1 MKIGVFGGTFDPVH
15 QGHIALVETAM
26 RELSLDM
33 LYVMPN
39 GNPPHKDRETDKLSR
54 LEMVK
59 IAFSHISGVQVSD
72 YEIQKEENCY
82 TYETLSY
89 LKEQHPEDELYF
101 LMGMDNLPAFYEW
114 REPKTICKL
123 AKLVFFGRSGYAQPH
138 DAAERL
144 KNEFLAEVFFLPFE
158 MDISSTEIRREL
170 KEGTYIFDKLP
181 FLVFQYIIK
190 KGLYKT
196 VAVSEFD
203 SYEEDLKNYIEEKRF
218 LHSIGVSVTAYRLAQ
233 RYGEDCKQAYFA
245 GLMHDVAKRMPI
257 DKQLALCKKIK
268 LHPDEVAYPK
278 MLHAP
283 AGAGFLKKHYELKDK
298 KILSAIQYHTMGCKD
313 MTLFDKLIYMA
324 DYIEPC
330 RNFDGVK
337 ELRESSFDN
346 LDKAIIQGIDT
357 TILSLVEE
365 HLKISPVLLDVRN
378 ALLEQEQKGC

>member
-15 QGHIALVETAM
+15 HGHIALVETAM
-26 RELSLDM
+26 KELSLDM

-59 IAFSHISGVQVSD
+59 IAFSNIQGVKVSD

-101 LMGMDNLPAFYEW
+101 LMGMDNLPAFFSW
-114 REPKTICKL
+114 KEPKIICRL
-123 AKLVFFGRSGYAQPH
+123 AKLVFFGRYGCSISKDDG
-138 DAAERL
+138 EKL
-144 KNEFLAEVFFLPFE
+144 KNDLLAEVFFLPFE
-158 MDISSTEIRREL
+158 MDISSTEIRAEI
-170 KEGTYIFDKLP
+170 KTGTYLFHKLP
-181 FLVFQYIIK
+181 FLVFQYIVK
-190 KGLYKT
+190 KGLYGT
-196 VAVSEFD
+196 VAVSEYDF
-203 SYEEDLKNYIEEKRF
+203 YEEDLKNYIEEKRF

-283 AGAGFLKKHYELKDK
+283 AGAGFLKKHYEIKDK
-298 KILSAIQYHTMGCKD
+298 KLLSAIRYHTMGCAD

-330 RNFDGVK
+330 RNFEGVDL
-337 ELRESSFDN
+337 LRESSFLD
-346 LDKAIIQGIDT
+346 LDKAIIQGIDA

>member
-26 RELSLDM
+26 KELSLDM

-39 GNPPHKDRETDKLSR
+39 GNPPHKDRETDKLNR

-59 IAFSHISGVQVSD
+59 IAFANIRGVQVSD

-101 LMGMDNLPAFYEW
+101 LMGMDNLPDFFGW

-123 AKLVFFGRSGYAQPH
+123 AKLVFFGRSGYTCPS
-138 DAAERL
+138 DAAEKL
-144 KNEFLAEVFFLPFE
+144 KREFFAEAFFLPFE
-158 MDISSTEIRREL
+158 MDISSTEIRAEIG
-170 KEGTYIFDKLP
+170 EGTYLFHKLP
-181 FLVFQYIIK
+181 FLVFQYIIR
-190 KGLYKT
+190 KGLYGT

-203 SYEEDLKNYIEEKRF
+203 CYEEDLKNYIEEKRF

-245 GLMHDVAKRMPI
+245 GLLHDIAKRMPL
-257 DKQLALCKKIK
+257 DKQLDLCKKIK

-298 KILSAIQYHTMGCKD
+298 KILSAIRYHTMGCKD

-330 RNFDGVK
+330 RDFDGV
-337 ELRESSFDN
+337 EALRESSFDN